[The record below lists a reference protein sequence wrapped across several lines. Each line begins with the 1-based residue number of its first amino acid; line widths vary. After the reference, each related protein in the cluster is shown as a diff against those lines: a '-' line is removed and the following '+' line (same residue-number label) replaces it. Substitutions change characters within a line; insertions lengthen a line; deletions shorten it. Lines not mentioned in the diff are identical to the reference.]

1 MSVFASLVVGA
12 DGSTSKNGSSSGIYS
27 GADRTTFLAR
37 RRNADFILIGGQTAR
52 TEPYHRTPVPV
63 VVASRSML
71 NALANNRLAHWWN
84 LSPVSA
90 LEKGAK
96 KFGQN
101 VLVEA
106 GPRLISELIQAR
118 VLDGIYLSI
127 TSVIDGDD
135 VINIEEL
142 LSNFASV
149 ERDEIEGTLFIEA
162 KTLK

>member
-12 DGSTSKNGSSSGIYS
+12 DGSTSKDGSSSGISS

-63 VVASRSML
+63 VVASRSMI
-71 NALANNRLAHWWN
+71 NALADNRLAHWWN

-90 LEKGAK
+90 LEKGRE
-96 KFGQN
+96 KFGPN

-106 GPRLISELIQAR
+106 GPRLINELIQAK

-127 TSVIDGDD
+127 TSVIDGDE

-149 ERDEIEGTLFIEA
+149 ERDEIEGTFFIEA

>member
-12 DGSTSKNGSSSGIYS
+12 DGSTSKNGSSSGIS
-27 GADRTTFLAR
+27 TGADRTTFLAR

-63 VVASRSML
+63 VVISHSML
-71 NALANNRLAHWWN
+71 NALADNRLAHWWN

-90 LEKGAK
+90 LEKGRK
-96 KFGQN
+96 KFGPN

-106 GPRLISELIQAR
+106 GPRIINELITAR

-127 TSVIDGDD
+127 TSVPDGED
-135 VINIEEL
+135 VIDVEEL
-142 LSNFASV
+142 LSNFTSIK
-149 ERDEIEGTLFIEA
+149 RDELEGTFFIEA

>member
-1 MSVFASLVVGA
+1 MVGA
-12 DGSTSKNGSSSGIYS
+12 DGSTSKNGSSSGISS

-63 VVASRSML
+63 VVTSYSMI
-71 NALANNRLAHWWN
+71 NALADNRLAHWWN
-84 LSPVSA
+84 LPPVSA
-90 LEKGAK
+90 LEKGVK
-96 KFGQN
+96 KFGPN

-106 GPRLISELIQAR
+106 GPQIINELIQAR

-127 TSVIDGDD
+127 TSVTDGENLID
-135 VINIEEL
+135 IEAL
-142 LSNFASV
+142 LSNFTSV
-149 ERDEIEGTLFIEA
+149 QRDEIQGTLFIEA

>member
-1 MSVFASLVVGA
+1 MVGA
-12 DGSTSKNGSSSGIYS
+12 DGSTSKNGSSSGISS

-63 VVASRSML
+63 VVTSRSMI
-71 NALANNRLAHWWN
+71 NALADNRLAHWWN

-90 LEKGAK
+90 LKKGIK
-96 KFGQN
+96 KFGPN

-106 GPRLISELIQAR
+106 GPQLINELIQAR

-127 TSVIDGDD
+127 TSVTDGENLID
-135 VINIEEL
+135 IEEL
-142 LSNFASV
+142 LSNFTSV
-149 ERDEIEGTLFIEA
+149 QRDEIQGTLFIEA

>member
-12 DGSTSKNGSSSGIYS
+12 DGSTSKNGSSSGISS
-27 GADRTTFLAR
+27 GADRTNFLAR
-37 RRNADFILIGGQTAR
+37 RRNADFLLIGGQTAR

-90 LEKGAK
+90 LEKGRK
-96 KFGQN
+96 KFGPN

-106 GPRLISELIQAR
+106 GPRLINELIKAR

>member
-1 MSVFASLVVGA
+1 MSVFASLGVGA
-12 DGSTSKNGSSSGIYS
+12 DGSTSKNGSSSGIS
-27 GADRTTFLAR
+27 NGADRTTFLAR

-71 NALANNRLAHWWN
+71 NALADNRLAHWWN
-84 LSPVSA
+84 LSPVNA
-90 LEKGAK
+90 LEKGIK
-96 KFGQN
+96 KFGPN

-106 GPRLISELIQAR
+106 GPRLINELIQAR
-118 VLDGIYLSI
+118 VLDGIFLSI
-127 TSVIDGDD
+127 TSVTDGDD

-142 LSNFASV
+142 LSKFANI
-149 ERDEIEGTLFIEA
+149 ERDEIQGTLFVEA